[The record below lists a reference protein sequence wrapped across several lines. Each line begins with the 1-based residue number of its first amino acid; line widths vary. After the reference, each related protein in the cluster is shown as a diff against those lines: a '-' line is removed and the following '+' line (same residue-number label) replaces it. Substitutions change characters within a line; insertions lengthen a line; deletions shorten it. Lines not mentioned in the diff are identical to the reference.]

1 MQINLL
7 RHLNVNVKLKMNT
20 EQKPKAADFMS
31 DELEYDS
38 EYGYYD
44 DDLSD
49 YSSEYLDSD
58 LDFDSEE
65 SYDSFNSTKIFDMN
79 EHFRSLEIK
88 RLRLFIQGKYEMEE
102 GEILMAFEANSDDE
116 QIACELA
123 AAYIKSLDSFKRARS
138 LDDVTNFILD
148 TADELKLN
156 SAQALNVHAVLLG
169 EVIKQTM

>member
-1 MQINLL
+1 
-7 RHLNVNVKLKMNT
+7 MNT
-20 EQKPKAADFMS
+20 EQKPKAVDFMS

-38 EYGYYD
+38 GYGYYD
-44 DDLSD
+44 DEMG
-49 YSSEYLDSD
+49 SEYSDSD

-88 RLRLFIQGKYEMEE
+88 RLRLFIQGKYEMED
-102 GEILMAFEANSDDE
+102 GEILMAFEAISDDE

-123 AAYIKSLDSFKRARS
+123 IAYIKVLDGFKKCRY

-148 TADELKLN
+148 TADTLKLN
-156 SAQALNVHAVLLG
+156 SAQAVKIHAVLLA
-169 EVIKQTM
+169 EKIKKIM